1 MKAFAVLWK
10 SSVVAVPT
18 KFSLCQWELGYWH
31 GPHIWM
37 TSWACFEIKVGVAF
51 FSQIKPYVQP
61 MDPVWTLEGFEGFE
75 QFEEDLLCSGIF
87 CTFHPELVYF
97 SRLRSC
103 LFLKSWGP
111 SRFLIPAGSEK
122 KYLFSHCPWPGHW
135 FHCEGCLWILRTMCV
150 MGGPL
155 HASLLYMR
163 GYMCSWILVC
173 WSPVVLSVKPYGAP
187 GLGQD
192 SKFMASTEASFNLLL
207 RWLRTRVVLF
217 IDLNFFMITQR
228 CSHIFCFSIEVYNYP
243 FPGYEL
249 LVYGAAPH
257 TRTSL
262 DQRVTSLTFLEDLP
276 GDLSLSSGLQPWTRA
291 ECVPWKFGSQ
301 R

>member
-1 MKAFAVLWK
+1 MYD
-10 SSVVAVPT
+10 S
-18 KFSLCQWELGYWH
+18 
-31 GPHIWM
+31 
-37 TSWACFEIKVGVAF
+37 F
-51 FSQIKPYVQP
+51 FK
-61 MDPVWTLEGFEGFE
+61 
-75 QFEEDLLCSGIF
+75 EDLLCSDIF

-111 SRFLIPAGSEK
+111 SRFLIPAVSEK
-122 KYLFSHCPWPGHW
+122 KYLFSDCPWPGHW
-135 FHCEGCLWILRTMCV
+135 FHCEGCLRIPRTMCV

-163 GYMCSWILVC
+163 GYMSSWILVC
-173 WSPVVLSVKPYGAP
+173 WSSVVLSVKPYGAP
-187 GLGQD
+187 GLGQG

-217 IDLNFFMITQR
+217 IDLNYFMITWR

-249 LVYGAAPH
+249 LVYGAATH
-257 TRTSL
+257 SRTSL
-262 DQRVTSLTFLEDLP
+262 DQRVTSLTFLEELP
-276 GDLSLSSGLQPWTRA
+276 SDLSLSSGLQQRA
-291 ECVPWKFGSQ
+291 QGWVGAVEVRKSEVGGHVLHFPVTWMDYLFLIFLRAVIVSSQ
-301 R
+301 NAAK